1 MTPDLPAALRACA
14 RGFYPAEASTE
25 LLISHGSFLARSDF
39 TGRFIEIG
47 TSITDGTTTMAD
59 IDWAAAITALDTGNL
74 PCSGGEQRMLRLAAS
89 LADGIPVNLRDAL
102 TGIDDHNIN
111 LVITAVLHASGK
123 RQETRNP

>member
-14 RGFYPAEASTE
+14 SGFYPAEASTE
-25 LLISHGSFLARSDF
+25 LVISHGSFLARSDF

-47 TSITDGTTTMAD
+47 TSITDGITTMAS
-59 IDWAAAITALDTGNL
+59 IDWPAAITALDTGNL

-89 LADGIPVNLRDAL
+89 LADGIPVDLRNAL

-111 LVITAVLHASGK
+111 LVITAVLYASGK